1 MTRRSRILSLAP
13 ALALAVAVAACGGG
27 GGGGDDDEAAD
38 DDRETT
44 TTADDDATTTTAA
57 GTGTTAAGEAADPPS
72 GEPGDVGTALGVDR
86 TFTGEGSE
94 QFCADVRALQT
105 SVGGEDSARISEAT
119 VTGQLAAMTPPDEIA
134 DDWNTMITVQEAI
147 VSAGSASALADVP
160 AEQMEAYGTASAV
173 IAAYLGDVCGL
184 SYSG

>member
-1 MTRRSRILSLAP
+1 MTRRSRILSFAP
-13 ALALAVAVAACGGG
+13 ALVLAVAVAACGGG
-27 GGGGDDDEAAD
+27 GGDDEAAD

-44 TTADDDATTTTAA
+44 TTNADDATTTTAA
-57 GTGTTAAGEAADPPS
+57 GTDTTVAGDAADPPS

-86 TFTGEGSE
+86 TFTGEGSD

-134 DDWNTMITVQEAI
+134 DDWTTMITVQEAI
-147 VSAGSASALADVP
+147 VSAGSASALDDVP